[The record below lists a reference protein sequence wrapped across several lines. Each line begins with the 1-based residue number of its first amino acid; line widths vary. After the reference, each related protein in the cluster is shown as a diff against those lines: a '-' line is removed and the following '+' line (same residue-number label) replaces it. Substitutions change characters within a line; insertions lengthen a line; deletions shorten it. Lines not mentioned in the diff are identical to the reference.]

1 MPARRVIVLKFGG
14 SVLACPESLS
24 LAVHEIYRW
33 RRDGWSVLA
42 VVSAF
47 NGETDALLGE
57 AIERGNGACRHVLAA
72 AVGQGEL
79 RSASQLGLL
88 LERSGVPAS
97 VVNPGAIGLRAT
109 GDPLDADPCAVD
121 TAGLLNLFDED
132 RVVVCPGFVAT
143 DDSGRW
149 LLLGRGGS
157 DLTALFLT
165 AELRNSAGVE
175 ARCRLIKDVDGLY
188 DSDPKAGPVLPE
200 RYAAASWDD
209 ALARDGSIIQH
220 KAIAFAKSRGLAFEM
235 GCLGGTRPTRI
246 GSGPLAVTPPEPSP
260 PVRTALL
267 GLGVVGTGVYEHLSR
282 LPEVRFCAIAV
293 RSLNRQRDASVP
305 RELLTTDPINATTSG
320 ADLVIETM
328 GGTDEAY
335 RAVKAALE
343 SGSHVVT
350 ANKALIAERGEELRT
365 LAGANGVTIRC
376 SASVGGSVPIIE
388 RIRARPND
396 TVARIRG
403 VLNGTCNFILDRLA
417 RGEGLAES
425 IAEAQ
430 RLGYAEQDPTRD
442 LVGFDAADKL
452 RVLSATAGLPN
463 LREQDI
469 SRSPI
474 DASTPALV
482 ENAARAGRVV
492 RQVATLDL
500 TGATPRARVSLETL
514 VPDDPLFGVSGDR
527 NAAVIEWR
535 SAEREFVSGRGA
547 GRYPTAES
555 VVADVFELMRERS
568 ASHEEVAA

>member
-14 SVLACPESLS
+14 SVLASPVSLA

-33 RRDGWSVLA
+33 RRDGWCVLA

-57 AIERGNGACRHVLAA
+57 AIERGSGACRHVLAA

-109 GDPLDADPCAVD
+109 GDPLDADPCTVN

-132 RVVVCPGFVAT
+132 RVVVCPGFITPDA
-143 DDSGRW
+143 SGRW
-149 LLLGRGGS
+149 MLLGRGGS

-165 AELRNSAGVE
+165 AELRDGLEIE

-220 KAIAFAKSRGLAFEM
+220 KAIAFAKSRRLPFEM
-235 GCLGGTRPTRI
+235 GRLGGTRPTRI
-246 GSGPLAVTPPEPSP
+246 GPGPLAVTQPEHSP
-260 PVRTALL
+260 PVRIALL
-267 GLGVVGTGVYEHLSR
+267 GLGVVGTGVYQHLSR

-293 RSLNRQRDASVP
+293 RTPHRQREVSVP
-305 RELLTTDPINATTSG
+305 RELLTTDPINAATSG

-343 SGSHVVT
+343 SGSRVVT
-350 ANKALIAERGEELRT
+350 ANKALIAERGEELRA
-365 LAGANGVTIRC
+365 LASANGVTLRC
-376 SASVGGSVPIIE
+376 SASVGGSVPVLE
-388 RIRARPND
+388 RIGARPD
-396 TVARIRG
+396 DRVARVRG

-417 RGEGLAES
+417 CGEGLADS

-442 LVGFDAADKL
+442 LVGLDAADKL
-452 RVLSATAGLPN
+452 RVLS
-463 LREQDI
+463 
-469 SRSPI
+469 
-474 DASTPALV
+474 
-482 ENAARAGRVV
+482 
-492 RQVATLDL
+492 
-500 TGATPRARVSLETL
+500 
-514 VPDDPLFGVSGDR
+514 
-527 NAAVIEWR
+527 
-535 SAEREFVSGRGA
+535 
-547 GRYPTAES
+547 
-555 VVADVFELMRERS
+555 
-568 ASHEEVAA
+568 